1 MKKIAAIICLF
12 AMAVT
17 SVMAAGKVKRLSED
31 EVVDLNGY
39 WNENDVKV
47 VCEALIND
55 CIQSPR
61 VAKFEE
67 KNGRA
72 PVVVLGTIK
81 NESVERI
88 DTKII
93 SKRMQN
99 AIIKTGV
106 LEFVA
111 DKSERDE
118 LREEVAQQA
127 DHSSEETAKAID
139 EEEGA
144 DFMLMG
150 SVKTIVQQNAKES
163 IRTYYVTVQL
173 MDLQSHRIIW
183 SGDNEDAPVRKY
195 FKQKK
200 VKL

>member
-31 EVVDLNGY
+31 EVIDLNGY

-61 VAKFEE
+61 GAKFEE

>member
-1 MKKIAAIICLF
+1 MCEISHNGKK
-12 AMAVT
+12 
-17 SVMAAGKVKRLSED
+17 K
-31 EVVDLNGY
+31 
-39 WNENDVKV
+39 
-47 VCEALIND
+47 
-55 CIQSPR
+55 
-61 VAKFEE
+61 
-67 KNGRA
+67 
-72 PVVVLGTIK
+72 
-81 NESVERI
+81 
-88 DTKII
+88 
-93 SKRMQN
+93 
-99 AIIKTGV
+99 
-106 LEFVA
+106 
-111 DKSERDE
+111 
-118 LREEVAQQA
+118 QA

>member
-1 MKKIAAIICLF
+1 MKKIVAVLCLF

-17 SVMAAGKVKRLSED
+17 SSMAAGKVKRLSED
-31 EVVDLNGY
+31 KVVDLNGY
-39 WNENDVKV
+39 WNENDVKI
-47 VCEALIND
+47 VCDVLIED
-55 CIQSPR
+55 CVQSPR

-67 KNGRA
+67 KNGRP
-72 PVVVLGTIK
+72 PVVILGTIK

-127 DHSSEETAKAID
+127 DHASEDTAKAID

-150 SVKTIVQQNAKES
+150 SVRTIVQQEGNKS
-163 IRTYYVTVQL
+163 IRTYYVNVQL
-173 MDLQSHRIIW
+173 MDLQTHRIIW
-183 SGDNEDAPVRKY
+183 SGDNEEAPVRKY
-195 FKQKK
+195 FKQKA

>member
-1 MKKIAAIICLF
+1 MKKIVAVLCLF

-17 SVMAAGKVKRLSED
+17 SSMAAGKVKRLSED
-31 EVVDLNGY
+31 KVVDLNGY
-39 WNENDVKV
+39 WNENDVKI
-47 VCEALIND
+47 VCDALIED
-55 CIQSPR
+55 CVQSPR

-67 KNGRA
+67 KNGRP
-72 PVVVLGTIK
+72 PVVILGTIK

-127 DHSSEETAKAID
+127 DHASEDTAKAID

-150 SVKTIVQQNAKES
+150 SVRTIVQQEGNKS
-163 IRTYYVTVQL
+163 IRTYYVNVQL
-173 MDLQSHRIIW
+173 MDLQTHRIIW
-183 SGDNEDAPVRKY
+183 SGDNEEAPVRKY
-195 FKQKK
+195 FKQKA

>member
-1 MKKIAAIICLF
+1 MKKIVAVLCLF

-17 SVMAAGKVKRLSED
+17 SSMAAGKVKRLSED
-31 EVVDLNGY
+31 KVVDLNGY
-39 WNENDVKV
+39 WNENDVKI
-47 VCEALIND
+47 VCDALIED
-55 CIQSPR
+55 CVQSPR

-67 KNGRA
+67 KNGRP
-72 PVVVLGTIK
+72 PVVILGTIK

-127 DHSSEETAKAID
+127 DHASEDTAKAID

-150 SVKTIVQQNAKES
+150 SVRTIVQQEGKKS
-163 IRTYYVTVQL
+163 IRTYYVNVQL
-173 MDLQSHRIIW
+173 MDLQTHRIIW
-183 SGDNEDAPVRKY
+183 SGDNEEAPVRKY
-195 FKQKK
+195 FKQKA

>member
-1 MKKIAAIICLF
+1 MKKIVAVLCLF

-17 SVMAAGKVKRLSED
+17 SSMAAGKVKRLSED
-31 EVVDLNGY
+31 KIVDLNGY
-39 WNENDVKV
+39 WNENDVKI
-47 VCEALIND
+47 VCDALIED
-55 CIQSPR
+55 CVQSPR

-67 KNGRA
+67 KNGRP
-72 PVVVLGTIK
+72 PVVILGTIK

-127 DHSSEETAKAID
+127 DHASEDTAKAID

-150 SVKTIVQQNAKES
+150 SVRTIVQQEGKKS
-163 IRTYYVTVQL
+163 IRTYYVNVQL
-173 MDLQSHRIIW
+173 MDLQTHRIIW
-183 SGDNEDAPVRKY
+183 SGDNEEAPVRKY
-195 FKQKK
+195 FKQKA

>member
-1 MKKIAAIICLF
+1 MKKIVAVLCLF

-17 SVMAAGKVKRLSED
+17 SAMAAGKVKRLSED
-31 EVVDLNGY
+31 KVVDLNGY
-39 WNENDVKV
+39 WNENDVKI
-47 VCEALIND
+47 VCDALIED
-55 CIQSPR
+55 CVQSPR

-67 KNGRA
+67 KNGRP
-72 PVVVLGTIK
+72 PVVILGTIK

-127 DHSSEETAKAID
+127 DHASEDTAKAID

-150 SVKTIVQQNAKES
+150 SVRTIVQQEGNKS
-163 IRTYYVTVQL
+163 IRTYYVNVQL
-173 MDLQSHRIIW
+173 MDLQTHRIIW
-183 SGDNEDAPVRKY
+183 SGDNEEAPVRKY
-195 FKQKK
+195 FKQKA

>member
-1 MKKIAAIICLF
+1 MKKIVAVLCLF

-17 SVMAAGKVKRLSED
+17 SSMAAGKVKRLSED
-31 EVVDLNGY
+31 KVIDLNGY
-39 WNENDVKV
+39 WNENDVKI
-47 VCEALIND
+47 VCDVLIED
-55 CIQSPR
+55 CVQSPR

-67 KNGRA
+67 KNGRP
-72 PVVVLGTIK
+72 PVVILGTIK

-127 DHSSEETAKAID
+127 DHASEDTAKAID

-150 SVKTIVQQNAKES
+150 SVRTIVQQEGKKS
-163 IRTYYVTVQL
+163 IRTYYVNVQL
-173 MDLQSHRIIW
+173 MDLQTHRIIW
-183 SGDNEDAPVRKY
+183 SGDNEEAPVRKY
-195 FKQKK
+195 FKQKA

>member
-1 MKKIAAIICLF
+1 MKKIVAVFCLF
-12 AMAVT
+12 AMALT

-31 EVVDLNGY
+31 KVVDLNGY
-39 WNENDVKV
+39 WNENDVKI
-47 VCEALIND
+47 VCDALIED
-55 CIQSPR
+55 CVQSPR

-67 KNGRA
+67 KNGRP
-72 PVVVLGTIK
+72 PVVILGTIK

-127 DHSSEETAKAID
+127 DHASEDTAKAID

-150 SVKTIVQQNAKES
+150 SVRTIVQQEGKKS
-163 IRTYYVTVQL
+163 IRTYYVNVQL
-173 MDLQSHRIIW
+173 MDLQTHRIIW
-183 SGDNEDAPVRKY
+183 SGDNEEAPVRKY
-195 FKQKK
+195 FKQKA